1 MSVVRRPTIALSVLA
16 TAFAGA
22 VLPANGDPTPDSLR
36 NQIDS
41 AKAREQSLSAQVANL
56 GGAAAK
62 LERQLGVLERR
73 RGEVRAD
80 LATDRTRLAQVQDA
94 LRAERERLTRLR
106 ARLGQV
112 RRTLANRLV
121 AAYKAPQ
128 ADLTTVVIT
137 SQSLSDLL
145 ERTRFMKDVQARD
158 RLILRVVRAARGDA
172 AKQARQLAVDE
183 ARQRDAVVALK
194 VRAKALAGMSAAVDQ
209 RRATLVRI
217 RATRAA
223 ALSATRANRQ
233 RVESRLASV
242 EREIAAQAAQARATA
257 APSGGSGGWAIPAD
271 VVMCESGGQ
280 NLPPNSAGAS
290 GYYQILPSTWK
301 GMGGSGPAAWKA
313 SKAEQDRVAG
323 ALWAG
328 GSGAHNWV
336 CAGLVG

>member
-1 MSVVRRPTIALSVLA
+1 VPVVRRPTIALSVLA
-16 TAFAGA
+16 TAFASA

-41 AKAREQSLSAQVANL
+41 ARAREQSLSAQVANL
-56 GGAAAK
+56 GGAAAR

-80 LATDRTRLAQVQDA
+80 LATDRTKLAQVQDA

-194 VRAKALAGMSAAVDQ
+194 VRAKALAGMSAAVDK

-242 EREIAAQAAQARATA
+242 EREIAAQVAQ
-257 APSGGSGGWAIPAD
+257 PP
-271 VVMCESGGQ
+271 
-280 NLPPNSAGAS
+280 LPPLGAAVERA
-290 GYYQILPSTWK
+290 W
-301 GMGGSGPAAWKA
+301 AA
-313 SKAEQDRVAG
+313 
-323 ALWAG
+323 
-328 GSGAHNWV
+328 
-336 CAGLVG
+336 

>member
-1 MSVVRRPTIALSVLA
+1 VPVVRRPTIALSVLA

-36 NQIDS
+36 NQVDS
-41 AKAREQSLSAQVANL
+41 ARARERSLSAQIANL
-56 GGAAAK
+56 GAAAGR

-80 LATDRTRLAQVQDA
+80 LAADRARLAQVQAA
-94 LRAERERLTRLR
+94 LRAERERLNRLR
-106 ARLGQV
+106 ARLAQV

-121 AAYKAPQ
+121 AAYKSPQ

-137 SQSLSDLL
+137 SASLSDLL

-158 RLILRVVRAARGDA
+158 RLILRVVRSARGDA
-172 AKQARQLAVDE
+172 ATQARRLAADE
-183 ARQRDAVVALK
+183 ARQRDAVVALR
-194 VRAKALAGMSAAVDQ
+194 VRAKALAGMSAAVDK

-217 RATRAA
+217 RATRTA

-242 EREIAAQAAQARATA
+242 EQEIAAQAAQARSTA
-257 APSGGSGGWAIPAD
+257 APSGGWAIPAD
-271 VVMCESGGQ
+271 IVMCESGGQ
-280 NLPPNSAGAS
+280 NLPPNGAGAS

-336 CAGLVG
+336 CAGIVG